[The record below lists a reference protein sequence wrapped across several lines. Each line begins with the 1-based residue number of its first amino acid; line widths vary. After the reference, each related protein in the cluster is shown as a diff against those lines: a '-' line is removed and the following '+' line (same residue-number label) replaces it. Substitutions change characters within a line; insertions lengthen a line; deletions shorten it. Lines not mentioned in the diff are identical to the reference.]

1 MKGKNK
7 CLILLAVVTVL
18 LSGCTLFAKKN
29 GSVNLTMQL
38 KDGMAI
44 DGVEVTMTLGKT
56 SAKATTDK
64 NGFVKFV
71 LAPGE
76 YSLKANIVLIDN
88 STYSISRKVGIKSG
102 DLTKETILD
111 EALGRVTATV
121 VHATSG
127 NPIGKSNVVIID
139 GDKTYTKQTNAEGVA
154 AFYMKKGT
162 YQVKAENMGIESE
175 LEDLVVPS
183 GKLAKQIS
191 LEVNEFKGTVAFV
204 DGTKVEKA
212 KVKVGTT
219 EKETDEDG
227 KFVMY
232 LKENTADVSISYLD
246 QVFTKAAVDLTK
258 ELNYVINDFGLYTI
272 TVVDKNG
279 KPVQVKEI
287 KVEGKALIK
296 VGEGSFQGLIG
307 VGEKTPV
314 AIIGSAYNRNLN
326 AITVESKKKTETIK
340 LTSLRTFT
348 SFADFG
354 DNLYKTGTWEENNG
368 EFIATAASEC
378 RFISNIRVTGHYAY
392 SVDVLYGARYS
403 PSIAHQVANA
413 YYNGAVT
420 VDSKLGKFA
429 IRSHTTVGSL
439 KENQTDCVVPNDKWV
454 NILMVMKQDNSVE
467 VTITNLDNGEVILDK
482 AVLPGTDNL
491 YRDGYLGFRGFNN
504 TKFKNIFVDEIAPAV

>member
-183 GKLAKQIS
+183 GKS
-191 LEVNEFKGTVAFV
+191 
-204 DGTKVEKA
+204 
-212 KVKVGTT
+212 
-219 EKETDEDG
+219 
-227 KFVMY
+227 
-232 LKENTADVSISYLD
+232 
-246 QVFTKAAVDLTK
+246 
-258 ELNYVINDFGLYTI
+258 
-272 TVVDKNG
+272 
-279 KPVQVKEI
+279 
-287 KVEGKALIK
+287 
-296 VGEGSFQGLIG
+296 
-307 VGEKTPV
+307 
-314 AIIGSAYNRNLN
+314 
-326 AITVESKKKTETIK
+326 
-340 LTSLRTFT
+340 
-348 SFADFG
+348 
-354 DNLYKTGTWEENNG
+354 
-368 EFIATAASEC
+368 
-378 RFISNIRVTGHYAY
+378 
-392 SVDVLYGARYS
+392 
-403 PSIAHQVANA
+403 
-413 YYNGAVT
+413 
-420 VDSKLGKFA
+420 
-429 IRSHTTVGSL
+429 
-439 KENQTDCVVPNDKWV
+439 
-454 NILMVMKQDNSVE
+454 
-467 VTITNLDNGEVILDK
+467 
-482 AVLPGTDNL
+482 
-491 YRDGYLGFRGFNN
+491 
-504 TKFKNIFVDEIAPAV
+504 